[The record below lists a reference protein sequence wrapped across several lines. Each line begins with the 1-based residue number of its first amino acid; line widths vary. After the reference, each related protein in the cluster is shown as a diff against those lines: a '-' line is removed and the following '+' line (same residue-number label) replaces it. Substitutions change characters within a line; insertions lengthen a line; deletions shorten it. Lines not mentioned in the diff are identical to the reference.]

1 MNENYNYGQGIP
13 TGDVRD
19 NTSGDVALL
28 RDTFLNAERDYVR
41 VLLQNEGLRNLIMQ
55 ANQYGSDVLFKAAQQ
70 IVDNV
75 DAGLVPDEQME
86 RTEQQLTVLLAA
98 IQDKTLVKEL
108 VLLPDEMTEGMS
120 HGRGG
125 R

>member
-1 MNENYNYGQGIP
+1 MNENYNYGQGIL

-108 VLLPDEMTEGMS
+108 VLLPDEMTEEMS